1 MVLAHSAAPF
11 STSITDC
18 FDLFIVLMACVWSCH
33 RHDKLMYNACLACFC
48 MLVQHV
54 VCPAVVEKEKKDQ
67 NHDQNGGEPNRYM
80 SSKDIRFCQNASWVS
95 SPRR

>member
-18 FDLFIVLMACVWSCH
+18 FDMFIVLMACVWSCH
-33 RHDKLMYNACLACFC
+33 RHDKLMYNAWLACFC

-67 NHDQNGGEPNRYM
+67 NHDQNVFLFRLFFNVFFEVVRWRLVTTQIFG
-80 SSKDIRFCQNASWVS
+80 K
-95 SPRR
+95 